1 MLESTLS
8 IGLIKPSGETNVC
21 PLNKSY
27 RTPHNRIKILVKDAT
42 KMVNGPY
49 WCPGCRKERLQILAE
64 PNKKAVYAV
73 CACGLEEQL
82 SYAPVFQPC
91 DYYSK
96 FMDTYRKKQRQQA
109 SQTNPLKK

>member
-1 MLESTLS
+1 MS
-8 IGLIKPSGETNVC
+8 

-27 RTPHNRIKILVKDAT
+27 KTPHNRAKILVKDAT

-49 WCPGCRKERLQILAE
+49 WCPGCRKERLQILADKDKRE
-64 PNKKAVYAV
+64 VYAV

-82 SYAPVFQPC
+82 TYAPVFQPC

-96 FMDTYRKKQRQQA
+96 FMDIYRRKKRPA
-109 SQTNPLKK
+109 

>member
-1 MLESTLS
+1 M
-8 IGLIKPSGETNVC
+8 C

-27 RTPHNRIKILVKDAT
+27 KTPHNRIKILTKEAT

-49 WCPGCRKERLQILAE
+49 WCPNCRKERLQILAD
-64 PNKKAVYAV
+64 PNKKAVYAT

-82 SYAPVFQPC
+82 NYAPVFQPC

-96 FMDTYRKKQRQQA
+96 FMDTYRKKQRQQPQQA
-109 SQTNPLKK
+109 KPSKK